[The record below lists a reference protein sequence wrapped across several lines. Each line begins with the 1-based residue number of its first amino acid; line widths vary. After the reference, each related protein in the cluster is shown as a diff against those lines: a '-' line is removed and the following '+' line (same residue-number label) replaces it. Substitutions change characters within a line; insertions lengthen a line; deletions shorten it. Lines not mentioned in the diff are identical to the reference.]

1 MVKYFK
7 WVNMKNRTEK
17 KEMNYKIVADS
28 ATDTPIVATVPF
40 CTVPLK
46 ISTDVKEY
54 VDDKNLDVHNML
66 YELSRYKGK
75 SRSACPSVGEYLK
88 AYEGGDCIFCVTITS
103 GLSGSYNSAV
113 VAATQYM
120 EENPGSR
127 VFVVDSLSTGPENAL
142 MVEKIAEM
150 MAAGQSFEQIRD
162 GIMAYKKKTRLI
174 FILESLHNLANN
186 GRVSPIVAKVAGLLG
201 IRIIGRASEEGT
213 LEIKKKSRGAKNVL
227 VDLIKLM
234 RGEGFR
240 GGRVKIHHAEN
251 PESAEAIRRRIVEEE
266 PNVDIQVSETRG
278 LCSFYAERGGVLVG
292 FEVD

>member
-1 MVKYFK
+1 M
-7 WVNMKNRTEK
+7 RTEI
-17 KEMNYKIVADS
+17 ELMNYKIVADS
-28 ATDTPIVATVPF
+28 AADTPIVATVPF
-40 CTVPLK
+40 STVPLK
-46 ISTDVKEY
+46 ITTDEKEY

-66 YELSRYKGK
+66 YELSKYKGK

-150 MAAGQSFEQIRD
+150 MAEGRSFEEIRD
-162 GIMAYKKKTRLI
+162 GIMAYKKRTRLI

-201 IRIIGRASEEGT
+201 IRIIGKASDEGT
-213 LEIKKKSRGAKNVL
+213 LEIKKKSRGAKNVII
-227 VDLIKLM
+227 DLIKLM

-251 PESAEAIRRRIVEEE
+251 AESAEIIKEKIIAEE
-266 PNVDIQVSETRG
+266 PGTEVQISETRG